1 MYHDVPFIISG
12 ILYSIVTT
20 INDNEIDESGLFRP
34 GHSLDELEY
43 FSGLVFDASIIP
55 CLFEYRVHFLA
66 GCVLHPNC
74 GHQMFLINYFPQI
87 HQRERRRYRY

>member
-20 INDNEIDESGLFRP
+20 INYNEIDESGLFRP

-66 GCVLHPNC
+66 VYYI
-74 GHQMFLINYFPQI
+74 LIVVIKCFS
-87 HQRERRRYRY
+87 